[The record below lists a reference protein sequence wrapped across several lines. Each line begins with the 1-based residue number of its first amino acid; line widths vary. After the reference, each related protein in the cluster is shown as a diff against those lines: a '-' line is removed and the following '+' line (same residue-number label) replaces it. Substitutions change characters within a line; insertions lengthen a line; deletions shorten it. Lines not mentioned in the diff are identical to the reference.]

1 MPGRSVEP
9 FAVVSGPPSKAVS
22 ICDGVGCVIPCDAS
36 SDWASESAM
45 LMFPNPIGFVGGV
58 NVAEGVVGVVDSS
71 VTGLPLLRP
80 STKDCAFVVDPA
92 KLVNFE
98 INSLVG

>member
-1 MPGRSVEP
+1 M
-9 FAVVSGPPSKAVS
+9 
-22 ICDGVGCVIPCDAS
+22 IPCDAS

-45 LMFPNPIGFVGGV
+45 LMFPNPIGFVGAV
-58 NVAEGVVGVVDSS
+58 KVAAGVVGVVDSS
-71 VTGLPLLRP
+71 VTRLPFLRP